1 MNEKG
6 KKKVVKSF
14 EELATLLQDVIKEK
28 ANEQGQN

>member
-1 MNEKG
+1 MSKKD

-14 EELATLLQDVIKEK
+14 EELAILLQDVIKEK

>member
-14 EELATLLQDVIKEK
+14 EELATLLQDVIKDVS
-28 ANEQGQN
+28 NEQGKN

>member
-1 MNEKG
+1 MSEKS

-14 EELATLLQDVIKEK
+14 EELAILLQDVIKEK

>member
-14 EELATLLQDVIKEK
+14 EELAILLQDVIKEK